1 MTLTLLS
8 HLSPKDNITLPTAH
22 GCCTKLA
29 DTCER
34 TSYTVKHHAPRREGN
49 VNKRHMLPVPLTET
63 MRIIA
68 STPLVLTLYKH
79 YSLLL
84 EIFIHFILKQLNM
97 VGSIIIST
105 YR

>member
-1 MTLTLLS
+1 
-8 HLSPKDNITLPTAH
+8 
-22 GCCTKLA
+22 
-29 DTCER
+29 
-34 TSYTVKHHAPRREGN
+34 
-49 VNKRHMLPVPLTET
+49 MLPVPLTET